1 MLKRFFIPVLLVL
14 VTIAGALYWLLRDEH
29 RPRDVR
35 RAVPVEHFTLRN
47 GMRVLVMPN
56 DRVPAVTHILFVK
69 VGGADDPYGKTGL
82 AHFLEHLMFVGTK
95 NFPEGAYDRA
105 IARVGGNQNAY
116 TTRDYTAYYATVPKE
131 ELKHVMAMEADRL
144 LNLQITD
151 HFAAREKDVI
161 TEERNM
167 RVENKAADLMAEQ
180 IDAMTFLNHPYGR
193 PLIGWAEDIQGL
205 TAADAT
211 NFFKRYYRAS
221 NMLLVVAG
229 DVKPSDVR
237 RMALDY
243 YGPLPA
249 GLSHARQWPKEPPLR
264 MTRRGAMEDEKVRE
278 PRLLRQYVAPSVN
291 EGAVE
296 LAMPLSLLVQY
307 LGGGSTSVLYQ
318 KLVVEQKVATAL
330 SVNYDPLAVGPAMV
344 RIWAVPSPS
353 TSMQQLEAALDAALE
368 EALGALPAEVDVAR
382 AKTQLKASVIFA
394 QDGLTPLAHLMG
406 DLVMIGKDEQYFY
419 GWADAIDAVRATDM
433 LDAAQRVLDPSRR
446 VTGTIMPAGMALDA
460 TAAPADEA
468 EPEQPPET
476 EAPAPVPV
484 TDEAAP
490 QEGEQL

>member
-14 VTIAGALYWLLRDEH
+14 LTIAGALYWLLHEGD

-47 GMRVLVMPN
+47 GMRVVVMPN
-56 DRVPAVTHILFVK
+56 DRLPAVTHILFVK
-69 VGGADDPYGKTGL
+69 AGGADDPYGKSGL
-82 AHFLEHLMFVGTK
+82 AHFLEHLLFIGTK
-95 NFPEGAYDRA
+95 NYPEGAYDRA
-105 IARVGGNQNAY
+105 ISRVGGDQNAY
-116 TTRDYTAYYATVPKE
+116 TTRDYTAYYATVPKD

-180 IDAMTFLNHPYGR
+180 LDAMTFLNHPYGQ
-193 PLIGWAEDIQGL
+193 PLIGWAEDIAKF

-211 NFFKRYYRAS
+211 WFFKRYYRAS
-221 NMLLVVAG
+221 NMVLVVAG

-249 GLSHARQWPKEPPLR
+249 GLAPARAWPKEPPLR

-291 EGAVE
+291 DGATE
-296 LAMPLSLLVQY
+296 LAMPLALLAQY

-318 KLVVEQKVATAL
+318 KLVVEQKIATAL
-330 SVNYDPLAVGPAMV
+330 SVSYDALAVGPSML
-344 RIWAVPSPS
+344 RIWAVPASS
-353 TSMQQLEAALDAALE
+353 TSMVQLEASLDAVLE
-368 EALGALPAEVDVAR
+368 ETLGTLPAEADVAR

-406 DLVMIGKDEQYFY
+406 DLVMVGKDEQYFY
-419 GWADAIDAVRATDM
+419 GWADAIDTVRATDM
-433 LDAAQRVLDPSRR
+433 LDAAQRVLDPARR
-446 VTGTIMPAGMALDA
+446 ITATLMPAGMEVNEAVPA
-460 TAAPADEA
+460 EAPV
-468 EPEQPPET
+468 
-476 EAPAPVPV
+476 EAPAPQPPAPV
-484 TDEAAP
+484 
-490 QEGEQL
+490 EGETL